1 LVTRLKRNKNLTNIF
16 RSTTIRLT
24 GWYLVILMTLSLVF
38 SVAIYQVTTSEVQTR
53 IEVFRTSL
61 QGPPHGMMPSV
72 DDLNQTETIAQTS
85 LSMRLLYVNI
95 LILLVG
101 GFVSYFLA
109 RRSLI
114 PIEKS
119 HDSQS
124 RFTSDA
130 SHELRT
136 PLAIIKTEIE
146 VAIRDSNATMDDL
159 RQTLSSNLEEVNKL
173 SKLSEMLLSLSQLEN
188 ANLKMSP
195 INLDKITRKVVNS
208 FDKTSKRISIST
220 QKRLMVIGNDVA
232 IYDLIK
238 VLVDNSIQYS
248 LKDSKIYIDIS
259 QEDGFAKLN
268 ITNNGPGIDKEKLPY
283 IFDRF
288 FRADSSR
295 TNGSHKGYGLGLALA
310 KNIVS
315 LHSGDLIVSSEPDKE
330 TTFTLLLPLNS
341 KVQAKN

>member
-1 LVTRLKRNKNLTNIF
+1 M
-16 RSTTIRLT
+16 
-24 GWYLVILMTLSLVF
+24 VILMTLSLVF
-38 SVAIYQVTTSEVQTR
+38 SIAIYQVTTSEVQTR
-53 IEVFRTSL
+53 IEGFRTSL
-61 QGPPHGMMPSV
+61 QIPPRGMMPSV
-72 DDLNQTETIAQTS
+72 DDLNQTETTAQSS

-95 LILLVG
+95 LILFVG

-119 HDSQS
+119 HEAQS

-136 PLAIIKTEIE
+136 PLAVIKTEIE
-146 VAIRDSNATMDDL
+146 VAIRDNNATTDNL

-188 ANLKMSP
+188 ANLQMSS

-208 FDKTSKRISIST
+208 FNKTSKRISIST
-220 QKRLMVIGNDVA
+220 QKRLMVTGNDVA

-268 ITNNGPGIDKEKLPY
+268 ITNNGPGINKEKLPY

-295 TNGSHKGYGLGLALA
+295 TNGNHKGYGLGLALA

-330 TTFTLLLPLNS
+330 TIFTLLLPLNS
-341 KVQAKN
+341 KVQAKTKN